1 MSLLT
6 GESMHYARSMHTRRT
21 QDETCNGAVQFRK
34 FMPTILSWMMNQIF
48 MKSRTNSLTGSPETT
63 ASSSTKYSE
72 SDDDSDRHSTAPS
85 VETPTR
91 NKESQF
97 RKKDREMKRRESD
110 DDDRSPVKFRQKND
124 EYSKRNHLQNSPR
137 NHRHRHLSRS
147 PEVRDENRRRTTK
160 RNEEYRRRSRSR
172 EEYKRKRSR
181 SRSLER
187 PSHSPTCIG
196 RIDIKKESSDD
207 GDSHHQELDS
217 LKKNAREDAIWA
229 ERRKERERRC
239 EWGVRSVWG
248 RSPLMH
254 EIHQVYEEYEK
265 VEEELRKEEEQ
276 LPQPLS
282 VKAAEVAKKS
292 KKKEKE
298 NKKKQKEKKKRKKKH
313 KKSSS
318 ESEEEWVEVTAEM
331 REAEAAREKLEEAA
345 MIGPAI
351 PDHLQQKHAA
361 LVDTTKRV
369 NYGKDMLRGEAAA
382 MASYI
387 AQGKRIPRRGEI
399 GLSSAEISEYEK
411 IGYVMSGTRHKSMEA
426 TRLRKENQ
434 VMTAEEKRL
443 LSGFTHDERKKKE
456 EIVLQ
461 QFKSFIESKKGK
473 N

>member
-1 MSLLT
+1 
-6 GESMHYARSMHTRRT
+6 
-21 QDETCNGAVQFRK
+21 
-34 FMPTILSWMMNQIF
+34 
-48 MKSRTNSLTGSPETT
+48 MKSRRNSSRESSETT
-63 ASSSTKYSE
+63 ASSSAEYSE
-72 SDDDSDRHSTAPS
+72 SGDDSDRHS
-85 VETPTR
+85 VETPSR
-91 NKESQF
+91 DGENQS
-97 RKKDREMKRRESD
+97 RKRFKEMKRREFEHSD
-110 DDDRSPVKFRQKND
+110 DDRLPVKFRRKNGD
-124 EYSKRNHLQNSPR
+124 YSKRSVSFLSCFYRLQNSPSNR
-137 NHRHRHLSRS
+137 RHQFRQSRPSLSPR
-147 PEVRDENRRRTTK
+147 VCDENRRRTTK
-160 RNEEYRRRSRSR
+160 WNEEYERRSHCREDYKRRRSRSR
-172 EEYKRKRSR
+172 SHERCRISKSRKMRSSR
-181 SRSLER
+181 SPASLG
-187 PSHSPTCIG
+187 HAN
-196 RIDIKKESSDD
+196 IKKESSADE
-207 GDSHHQELDS
+207 DSDHQELDS
-217 LKKNAREDAIWA
+217 LKKNAREDAVWTK
-229 ERRKERERRC
+229 RRKERERRC
-239 EWGVRSVWG
+239 EWGVRGVWG

-254 EIHQVYEEYEK
+254 EIHQVYEEYERLEK
-265 VEEELRKEEEQ
+265 ELRAEEEQ

-282 VKAAEVAKKS
+282 VKATEVAKRS
-292 KKKEKE
+292 KKEEKAS
-298 NKKKQKEKKKRKKKH
+298 KKKQKDKKHKKKH

-351 PDHLQQKHAA
+351 PDHLQQKHAT
-361 LVDTTKRV
+361 LIDTTKRV

>member
-1 MSLLT
+1 
-6 GESMHYARSMHTRRT
+6 
-21 QDETCNGAVQFRK
+21 
-34 FMPTILSWMMNQIF
+34 
-48 MKSRTNSLTGSPETT
+48 MKSRTNGLKESPDFS
-63 ASSSTKYSE
+63 ASSSAEYSE
-72 SDDDSDRHSTAPS
+72 SDDDSDRHSTTS
-85 VETPTR
+85 LVEVHSR
-91 NKESQF
+91 DRRSQNGKRGKEQ
-97 RKKDREMKRRESD
+97 KRREFEHSD
-110 DDDRSPVKFRQKND
+110 DDSLPVKFSRKND
-124 EYSKRNHLQNSPR
+124 EYFRRQDSSSNRG
-137 NHRHRHLSRS
+137 HRFYQSHRSRS
-147 PEVRDENRRRTTK
+147 PKVQDGNQRRTAK
-160 RNEEYRRRSRSR
+160 RGEEYRRRSRSR
-172 EEYKRKRSR
+172 EDYKRRSSR
-181 SRSLER
+181 SWSHERCYVSKSWKMPRS
-187 PSHSPTCIG
+187 SHSPAFTERG
-196 RIDIKKESSDD
+196 DIKKEFSGDESSD
-207 GDSHHQELDS
+207 HQELDAR
-217 LKKNAREDAIWA
+217 KKNAREDAIWT

-254 EIHQVYEEYEK
+254 EIHQVYEEYER

-276 LPQPLS
+276 LPQPLNI
-282 VKAAEVAKKS
+282 KAAEIAKKS
-292 KKKEKE
+292 RKEKGKKKKH
-298 NKKKQKEKKKRKKKH
+298 KKKH
-313 KKSSS
+313 KKSSN

-361 LVDTTKRV
+361 LIDTTKRV

-461 QFKSFIESKKGK
+461 QFRSFIESKKGK

>member
-1 MSLLT
+1 MGIGDELENGMRT
-6 GESMHYARSMHTRRT
+6 IEGEAVLEMVIREEVAVLYPV
-21 QDETCNGAVQFRK
+21 NGT
-34 FMPTILSWMMNQIF
+34 MYLN
-48 MKSRTNSLTGSPETT
+48 LG
-63 ASSSTKYSE
+63 
-72 SDDDSDRHSTAPS
+72 
-85 VETPTR
+85 
-91 NKESQF
+91 
-97 RKKDREMKRRESD
+97 KRR
-110 DDDRSPVKFRQKND
+110 
-124 EYSKRNHLQNSPR
+124 
-137 NHRHRHLSRS
+137 
-147 PEVRDENRRRTTK
+147 
-160 RNEEYRRRSRSR
+160 
-172 EEYKRKRSR
+172 
-181 SRSLER
+181 
-187 PSHSPTCIG
+187 G
-196 RIDIKKESSDD
+196 IKKESSDGEGSD
-207 GDSHHQELDS
+207 HQELDS

-239 EWGVRSVWG
+239 EWGVRGVWG

-254 EIHQVYEEYEK
+254 EIHQVYEEYER

-276 LPQPLS
+276 LPQPLNI
-282 VKAAEVAKKS
+282 KATEVAKRS
-292 KKKEKE
+292 KKEEKG
-298 NKKKQKEKKKRKKKH
+298 NKKKQKEKKKHKKKH

-318 ESEEEWVEVTAEM
+318 ESEEWVEVTAEM

>member
-1 MSLLT
+1 
-6 GESMHYARSMHTRRT
+6 
-21 QDETCNGAVQFRK
+21 
-34 FMPTILSWMMNQIF
+34 
-48 MKSRTNSLTGSPETT
+48 MKSRTNGLKRSPEVS
-63 ASSSTKYSE
+63 ASSSTECSE
-72 SDDDSDRHSTAPS
+72 SDDDSDRHSTTSS
-85 VETPTR
+85 VEVHSR
-91 NKESQF
+91 DRRSQNRKRGKE
-97 RKKDREMKRRESD
+97 KKRREFEHSD
-110 DDDRSPVKFRQKND
+110 DDSLPVKFNRKND
-124 EYSKRNHLQNSPR
+124 EYFRRQDSSPNR
-137 NHRHRHLSRS
+137 VHRFHRSHRPRS
-147 PEVRDENRRRTTK
+147 PKVRDGNQRRIAK
-160 RNEEYRRRSRSR
+160 RGEEYRKRSLSREDYKRRSSRSWSR
-172 EEYKRKRSR
+172 EQCYVSKSWKMTR
-181 SRSLER
+181 L
-187 PSHSPTCIG
+187 SHSPTFTERG
-196 RIDIKKESSDD
+196 DIKKEFSDGESSD
-207 GDSHHQELDS
+207 HQELDS
-217 LKKNAREDAIWA
+217 RKKNAREDAIWT

-254 EIHQVYEEYEK
+254 EIHQIYEEYER

-276 LPQPLS
+276 LPQPLNI
-282 VKAAEVAKKS
+282 KAAEIIKKS
-292 KKKEKE
+292 KKEKGK
-298 NKKKQKEKKKRKKKH
+298 KKKQQEKKKHKKKH

-345 MIGPAI
+345 MIGPAV

-361 LVDTTKRV
+361 LIDTTKRV

-461 QFKSFIESKKGK
+461 QFRSFIESKKGK

>member
-1 MSLLT
+1 
-6 GESMHYARSMHTRRT
+6 
-21 QDETCNGAVQFRK
+21 
-34 FMPTILSWMMNQIF
+34 
-48 MKSRTNSLTGSPETT
+48 MKSRTNSLRGSSEIT
-63 ASSSTKYSE
+63 ASTSSEYSE
-72 SDDDSDRHSTAPS
+72 SDDDSDRHSTTPS
-85 VETPTR
+85 VEIQSGDGDQDR
-91 NKESQF
+91 KRYKEL
-97 RKKDREMKRRESD
+97 KRRESEYS
-110 DDDRSPVKFRQKND
+110 DDDRLPAKFFRKND
-124 EYSKRNHLQNSPR
+124 EYSRRQNSPSNR
-137 NHRHRHLSRS
+137 KHRSHQSHHSRLRK
-147 PEVRDENRRRTTK
+147 VRDGNRKQTTK
-160 RNEEYRRRSRSR
+160 RDEGYERRSCSR
-172 EEYKRKRSR
+172 EDYKRKRSH
-181 SRSLER
+181 SRS
-187 PSHSPTCIG
+187 SHSPTCI
-196 RIDIKKESSDD
+196 RHTDIKKESNADED
-207 GDSHHQELDS
+207 NDHQQLDS

-239 EWGVRSVWG
+239 EWGVRNVWG
-248 RSPLMH
+248 CSPLIH
-254 EIHQVYEEYEK
+254 EIHEVYEEYERLEK
-265 VEEELRKEEEQ
+265 ELQEEEEQ
-276 LPQPLS
+276 FPQPLS
-282 VKAAEVAKKS
+282 VKATEMAKKS

-298 NKKKQKEKKKRKKKH
+298 SKKKKKEKKKH
-313 KKSSS
+313 KKKHKKASS

-361 LVDTTKRV
+361 LIDTTKRV

>member
-1 MSLLT
+1 
-6 GESMHYARSMHTRRT
+6 
-21 QDETCNGAVQFRK
+21 
-34 FMPTILSWMMNQIF
+34 
-48 MKSRTNSLTGSPETT
+48 MKSRTSSLRGSSEIT
-63 ASSSTKYSE
+63 ASSSAEYSE
-72 SDDDSDRHSTAPS
+72 SDDDSDRHSTTPS
-85 VETPTR
+85 VEAKSKDGENQSR
-91 NKESQF
+91 KRYKEL
-97 RKKDREMKRRESD
+97 KRRKSECSD
-110 DDDRSPVKFRQKND
+110 DDRLPAKFHRKND
-124 EYSKRNHLQNSPR
+124 EYSERQNSPP
-137 NHRHRHLSRS
+137 NHRHRIHQSRLSRS
-147 PEVRDENRRRTTK
+147 PKVQDRDRRRTIK
-160 RNEEYRRRSRSR
+160 RNEGYKRRSRSR
-172 EEYKRKRSR
+172 EDYKRRSR
-181 SRSLER
+181 SRSRER
-187 PSHSPTCIG
+187 CYMSKSRKMIRSHSPTCIEST
-196 RIDIKKESSDD
+196 DIKKEFNGNEGCD
-207 GDSHHQELDS
+207 HQELDS

-229 ERRKERERRC
+229 ERRKERERRG

-248 RSPLMH
+248 RSPLIR
-254 EIHQVYEEYEK
+254 EIHEVYEEYERLEK
-265 VEEELRKEEEQ
+265 ELREEEEQ

-282 VKAAEVAKKS
+282 VKVTEMIKRS
-292 KKKEKE
+292 KKEEKGS
-298 NKKKQKEKKKRKKKH
+298 KKKQKEKKRHKKKH
-313 KKSSS
+313 KKLSS
-318 ESEEEWVEVTAEM
+318 ESEEEWIEVTAEM

-361 LVDTTKRV
+361 LIDTMKRI